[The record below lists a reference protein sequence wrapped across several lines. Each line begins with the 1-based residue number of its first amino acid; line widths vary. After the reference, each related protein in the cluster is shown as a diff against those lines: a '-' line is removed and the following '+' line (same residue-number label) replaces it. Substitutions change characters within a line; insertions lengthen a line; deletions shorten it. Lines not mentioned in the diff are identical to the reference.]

1 MHGYINS
8 GGMHHSPH
16 QNLMASHM
24 DLSSHH
30 PESADSYLTYLDN
43 ENSSQESESP

>member
-1 MHGYINS
+1 
-8 GGMHHSPH
+8 MHHSPH

-24 DLSSHH
+24 DLSSHHH